1 MREIAPAIAVLFIF
15 LLVPVALFAQ
25 ERIKPADAAKYVGK
39 TATVCGLVAS
49 AAYAVANLGTPTYL
63 NLDKPYPNQPF
74 TVIIWG
80 DKRNKFSNPQRR
92 LAVGRESA

>member
-1 MREIAPAIAVLFIF
+1 
-15 LLVPVALFAQ
+15 
-25 ERIKPADAAKYVGK
+25 ADAVKYVGK
-39 TATVCGLVAS
+39 SAAVCGLVAS

-80 DKRNKFSNPQRR
+80 EKRNKFPTPPETAYNGKRICVTGTITAYHEQPQM
-92 LAVGRESA
+92 VITGPSQIKIE